1 MRKWGVV
8 VAVFGVLML
17 TGAAVLRFVILP
29 GSMQLPAD
37 TNEKV
42 VYSGTMTALNA
53 AALQR
58 GDSKNAVI
66 RDLPVT
72 IQRTI
77 KVEQTDGN
85 KALVSD
91 SSVITTKQGGQ
102 KVATNQYF
110 YTVDRKTMMAVP
122 NFTSHPAQN
131 AQGLAIG
138 FPIGAKQQPY
148 TGWLV
153 EAQNTAP
160 TNYVGKG
167 NVQGVAVY
175 QYKSD
180 ATVPVKNPAATG
192 MPAALPKA
200 LLPMLAKA
208 FGLSPAL
215 QQQLAKALPAMPANV
230 PVAYS
235 FTNNGNYWVEPTTG
249 VVVNMNRATTTSFS
263 IAGLPAL
270 KVPVS
275 ALAITY
281 TPQNL
286 ADMVNK
292 ANDGLDKVFLY
303 GTAIPLALL
312 VLGLIAIGASVPMI
326 RHHKEQPPSA
336 PTAPGKPALTH

>member
-17 TGAAVLRFVILP
+17 AGAAVLRFVILP

-58 GDSKNAVI
+58 GDAKNAVI
-66 RDLPVT
+66 RDLPVM

-102 KVATNQYF
+102 QVATNQYF

-148 TGWLV
+148 TGL
-153 EAQNTAP
+153 
-160 TNYVGKG
+160 
-167 NVQGVAVY
+167 
-175 QYKSD
+175 
-180 ATVPVKNPAATG
+180 
-192 MPAALPKA
+192 
-200 LLPMLAKA
+200 LAKA

>member
-8 VAVFGVLML
+8 VAVLGVLML

-29 GSMQLPAD
+29 NSMQLPAN
-37 TNEKV
+37 TNETI
-42 VYSGTMTALNA
+42 VYGGKMTALNA

-58 GDSKNAVI
+58 GDVKHAVT

-72 IQRTI
+72 IHRTV
-77 KVEQTDGN
+77 KVMQTDGN

-91 SSVITTKQGGQ
+91 SSLITTQSGQ
-102 KVATNQYF
+102 TMTTSQYF
-110 YTVDRKTMMAVP
+110 YTVDRKTLEAIP

-131 AQGLAIG
+131 AQGLVIG
-138 FPIGAKQQPY
+138 FPIGSKQQTY

-160 TNYVGKG
+160 STYVGTG
-167 NVQGVAVY
+167 NVKGVAVY

-192 MPAALPKA
+192 LPVAMPKA
-200 LLPMLAKA
+200 LLPALANA

-215 QQQLAKALPAMPANV
+215 QQQLAQKLPALPANV

-235 FTNNGNYWVEPTTG
+235 FTNLGNYSVEPTTG

-263 IAGLPAL
+263 IAALPAL

-286 ADMVNK
+286 VDMVNK
-292 ANDGLDKVFLY
+292 ANNGLNAISLY
-303 GTAIPLALL
+303 GTTIPLVLL
-312 VLGLIAIGASVPMI
+312 ILGLIAIGASVPMM

-336 PTAPGKPALTH
+336 PTAPGKPVLTR